1 MHVFIVAMLS
11 LIMFR
16 YIWTKFGEVYEQS
29 VTKILG
35 PVNQLQQRS
44 LTVKPFVRTMRPVN
58 GKVGNFFFV
67 DRMMMLTVLGIILE
81 NTASLLLAA

>member
-1 MHVFIVAMLS
+1 MLS
-11 LIMFR
+11 FIIYR
-16 YIWTKFGEVYEQS
+16 YIWSKFGEVYEQS

-35 PVNQLQQRS
+35 QVNQLQQRS
-44 LTVKPFVRTMRPVN
+44 LTMKPFVRAMRPV
-58 GKVGNFFFV
+58 KMKEGNFFFA